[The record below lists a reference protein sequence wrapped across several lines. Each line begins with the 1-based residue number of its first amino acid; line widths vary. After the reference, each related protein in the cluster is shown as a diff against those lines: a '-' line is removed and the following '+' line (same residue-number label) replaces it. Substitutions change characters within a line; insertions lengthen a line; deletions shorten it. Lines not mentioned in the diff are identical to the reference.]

1 MRAKSEELS
10 VEKYIKEVLI
20 MEEKKFARNKGV
32 IIVIKKKKK
41 KSPKDES
48 HSFNNS

>member
-41 KSPKDES
+41 ISQR
-48 HSFNNS
+48 